1 MINIFERRRY
11 LIILITILYFFGILE
26 QIFNSKNIVDFL
38 ANPFFQLSTII
49 YLFSVT
55 FVVKLISSA
64 KKIKKLSNE
73 IISGEFTSDINLVNA
88 KDSYDKATYEII
100 DSFSKELS
108 KEKNSVSELENILAN
123 IKFGLMVIESKEDRI
138 IYINNELKKIIE
150 IPNTEQCLNKKYWE
164 IILNNSFND
173 IVNLAKKNKS
183 YVKDEINFGVIQDK
197 TLLIRIGFINNDKD
211 KILITINDVTENRQ
225 ITKIKEELVL
235 NVSHE
240 LRTPLSGI
248 IGAIEY
254 LNQNLKNEDKTIN
267 KMIDI
272 ILRNSNRLNEIT
284 QDLLSLS
291 EIENKE
297 KNGQL
302 KRNVVD
308 LREIIKNAEGIIFS
322 TQKIKEVKISKNYQ
336 NAPIPFNGFANELEK
351 IFTNILQNS
360 LKFISNNGKIEINI
374 KQNIDKIIIE
384 IKDNGPG
391 ISPQDLEKIFE
402 RFYTVD
408 HSRSKELS
416 GTGLGLSIVK
426 HAVNLHEGQIEAL
439 PSNDGAHFKITL
451 PIVN

>member
-26 QIFNSKNIVDFL
+26 QIFNSKNILDFL

-108 KEKNSVSELENILAN
+108 KEKNSVGELENILAN

-173 IVNLAKKNKS
+173 IVNLAKKDKS

-297 KNGQL
+297 KDGQL

-308 LREIIKNAEGIIFS
+308 LREIIKNAEEIIFS

-391 ISPQDLEKIFE
+391 VSPKDLEKIFE

-408 HSRSKELS
+408 SSRSKELS

-439 PSNDGAHFKITL
+439 PYNDGAHFKITL

>member
-26 QIFNSKNIVDFL
+26 QIFNSKNILDFL

-272 ILRNSNRLNEIT
+272 IQRNSNRLNEIT

-391 ISPQDLEKIFE
+391 VSPKDLEKIFE

>member
-26 QIFNSKNIVDFL
+26 QIFNSKNILGFL

-73 IISGEFTSDINLVNA
+73 IISGEFTTDINLVNA

-108 KEKNSVSELENILAN
+108 KEKNSVGELENILAN

-138 IYINNELKKIIE
+138 IYINNELKKIIG

-391 ISPQDLEKIFE
+391 ISPKDLERIFE

-408 HSRSKELS
+408 PSKRYWAW
-416 GTGLGLSIVK
+416 VK
-426 HAVNLHEGQIEAL
+426 HR
-439 PSNDGAHFKITL
+439 
-451 PIVN
+451 

>member
-26 QIFNSKNIVDFL
+26 QIFNSKNILGFL

-272 ILRNSNRLNEIT
+272 IQRNSNRLNEIT

-391 ISPQDLEKIFE
+391 ISPKDLEKIFE

-408 HSRSKELS
+408 PSRSKELS

>member
-26 QIFNSKNIVDFL
+26 QIFNSKNILGFL

-73 IISGEFTSDINLVNA
+73 IISGEFTTDINLVNA

-108 KEKNSVSELENILAN
+108 KEKNSVGELENILAN

-150 IPNTEQCLNKKYWE
+150 IPSTEQCLNKKYWE

-272 ILRNSNRLNEIT
+272 IQRNSNRLNEIT

-391 ISPQDLEKIFE
+391 ISPKDLEKIFE

-408 HSRSKELS
+408 PSRSKELS

>member
-26 QIFNSKNIVDFL
+26 QIFNSKNILGFL

-73 IISGEFTSDINLVNA
+73 IISGEFTTDINLVNA

>member
-26 QIFNSKNIVDFL
+26 QIFNSKNILDFL

-183 YVKDEINFGVIQDK
+183 YVKDEITFGVIQDK

-211 KILITINDVTENRQ
+211 KILITINDVSENRQ

-254 LNQNLKNEDKTIN
+254 LKQNLKTEDKTVN

-272 ILRNSNRLNEIT
+272 IQRNSNRLNEIT

-297 KNGQL
+297 KDGQL

-308 LREIIKNAEGIIFS
+308 LREIIKNAEEIIFS
-322 TQKIKEVKISKNYQ
+322 TQKTKEVKISKNYQ
-336 NAPIPFNGFANELEK
+336 NASIPFNGFPNELEK

-374 KQNIDKIIIE
+374 QQNIDKIIIE

-391 ISPQDLEKIFE
+391 VSPKDLEKIFE

-408 HSRSKELS
+408 SSRSKELS

-439 PSNDGAHFKITL
+439 PSNEGAHFKITL

>member
-297 KNGQL
+297 KNSQL

>member
-26 QIFNSKNIVDFL
+26 QIFNSKNILGFL

-73 IISGEFTSDINLVNA
+73 IISGEFTTDINLVNA

-108 KEKNSVSELENILAN
+108 KEKNSVGELENILAN

-272 ILRNSNRLNEIT
+272 IQRNSNRLNEIT

-308 LREIIKNAEGIIFS
+308 LREIIKNVEGIIFS

-391 ISPQDLEKIFE
+391 ISPKDLEKIFE

-408 HSRSKELS
+408 PSRSKELS

>member
-26 QIFNSKNIVDFL
+26 QIFNSKNILGFL

-254 LNQNLKNEDKTIN
+254 LNQNLNNEDKTIN

-272 ILRNSNRLNEIT
+272 IQRNSNRLNEIT

-297 KNGQL
+297 KDGQL

-308 LREIIKNAEGIIFS
+308 LREIIKNAEEIIFS
-322 TQKIKEVKISKNYQ
+322 TQKTKEVKISKNYQ
-336 NAPIPFNGFANELEK
+336 NASIPFNGFPNELEK

-408 HSRSKELS
+408 SSRSKELS

-439 PSNDGAHFKITL
+439 PSNEGAHFKITL

>member
-272 ILRNSNRLNEIT
+272 IQRNSNRLNEIT

>member
-26 QIFNSKNIVDFL
+26 QIFNSKNILDFL

-108 KEKNSVSELENILAN
+108 KEKNSVGELENILAN

-173 IVNLAKKNKS
+173 IVNLAKKDKS

-254 LNQNLKNEDKTIN
+254 LKQNLKTEDKTVN

-272 ILRNSNRLNEIT
+272 IQRNSNRLNEIT

-308 LREIIKNAEGIIFS
+308 LREIIKNVEGIIFS

-391 ISPQDLEKIFE
+391 ISPKDLEKIFE

-408 HSRSKELS
+408 SSRSKELS

>member
-26 QIFNSKNIVDFL
+26 QIFNSKNILGFL

-73 IISGEFTSDINLVNA
+73 IISGEFTTDINLVNA

-197 TLLIRIGFINNDKD
+197 TLLIRIRFINNDKD
-211 KILITINDVTENRQ
+211 KLLITINDVTENRQ

>member
-26 QIFNSKNIVDFL
+26 QIFNSKNILDFL

-254 LNQNLKNEDKTIN
+254 LNQNLNNEDKTIN

-272 ILRNSNRLNEIT
+272 IQRNSNRLNEIT

-391 ISPQDLEKIFE
+391 ISPKDLEKIFE

-408 HSRSKELS
+408 PSRSKELS

>member
-73 IISGEFTSDINLVNA
+73 IISGEFTTDINLVNA

-183 YVKDEINFGVIQDK
+183 YVKDEINFGVIQGK

-391 ISPQDLEKIFE
+391 ISPKDLEKIFE

>member
-26 QIFNSKNIVDFL
+26 QIFNSKNILDFL

-272 ILRNSNRLNEIT
+272 IQRNSNRLNEIT

>member
-26 QIFNSKNIVDFL
+26 QIFNSKNILDFL

>member
-26 QIFNSKNIVDFL
+26 QIFNSKNILGFL

-73 IISGEFTSDINLVNA
+73 IISGEFTTDINLVNA

-272 ILRNSNRLNEIT
+272 IQRNSNRLNEIT

-391 ISPQDLEKIFE
+391 ISPKDLEKIFE

-408 HSRSKELS
+408 PSRSKELS

>member
-26 QIFNSKNIVDFL
+26 QIFNSKNILGFL

-73 IISGEFTSDINLVNA
+73 IISGEFTTDINLVNA

-108 KEKNSVSELENILAN
+108 KEKNSVGELENILAN

-150 IPNTEQCLNKKYWE
+150 IPSTEQCLNKKYWE

-272 ILRNSNRLNEIT
+272 IQRNSNRLNEIT

-308 LREIIKNAEGIIFS
+308 LREIIKNVEGIIFS

-391 ISPQDLEKIFE
+391 ISPKDLEKIFE

-408 HSRSKELS
+408 PSRSKELS